1 MKWLNLTHGL
11 QIRLVNGTPEHTS
24 PVNMPPVSRDEAI
37 ERVEAWLATQE
48 DSSSAEYKKAEAWL
62 EAAKKQQLI
71 DAAAQAIMEAYEAC
85 DRPISRDR
93 AVEIVLDGLAK
104 SSDRYAG

>member
-1 MKWLNLTHGL
+1 MGSTAS
-11 QIRLVNGTPEHTS
+11 S
-24 PVNMPPVSRDEAI
+24 PPNKPPFSREEAI
-37 ERVEAWLATQE
+37 GITSAWLATQP
-48 DSSSAEYKKAEAWL
+48 DSPSAEYDEAWL

-85 DRPISRDR
+85 DRPISRER